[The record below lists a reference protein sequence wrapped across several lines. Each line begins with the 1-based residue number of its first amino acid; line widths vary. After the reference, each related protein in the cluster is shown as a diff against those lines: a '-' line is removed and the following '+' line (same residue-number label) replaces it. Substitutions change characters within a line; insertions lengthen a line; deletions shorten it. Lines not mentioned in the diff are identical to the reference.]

1 MLLPCIAL
9 MIFSQKC
16 YGENFF
22 MSTRLCRASHL
33 KKRSA
38 GLFLN
43 HPFQRRLTDWRE
55 APVSDAN
62 AFRTPSEI
70 LLSKNAYCHSTRE
83 VLPSAGG
90 DQRDFVPLETL
101 LPFCITKRKRK
112 KLIVFYSPY
121 KTSYGRLIIRL
132 KSVCRFLYG
141 N

>member
-1 MLLPCIAL
+1 

-43 HPFQRRLTDWRE
+43 HPFRRRLTDWRE

-70 LLSKNAYCHSTRE
+70 LRSKTAYCSFDVERFA
-83 VLPSAGG
+83 LRGGRPKGLCPFGNSAS
-90 DQRDFVPLETL
+90 FLY
-101 LPFCITKRKRK
+101 RK
-112 KLIVFYSPY
+112 KEAKKELIVFYSPY